1 MMSGEEAA
9 HHWVQTFVNQCKTGT
24 HAELRLFCEGGHLK
38 VTMCADLGQ
47 LVANTGTSSNCWGVP
62 RPSPSRVR
70 RRERRAA
77 ERAVAEEEAAAKAAA
92 EKADAE
98 KAAAEQAA
106 AEKVYAE
113 KVAAEKAAAEKASA
127 EKAAAETAATEKA
140 AAEKAAAEKAAA
152 EKAAADKAAAE
163 KAAAE
168 KATAERAAKEEAA
181 AEKAS
186 TSCCGSE
193 QQKPPMSCWS
203 CDEMFATDDQGYIPE
218 HNCVQTP
225 PVHSPKSVRPGP
237 KPPMVLKK
245 PVRMLDGSPAWS
257 SRPK

>member
-1 MMSGEEAA
+1 MEEAA

-92 EKADAE
+92 EKVDAEKADDEKAAAE

-106 AEKVYAE
+106 A
-113 KVAAEKAAAEKASA
+113 
-127 EKAAAETAATEKA
+127 EKA

-152 EKAAADKAAAE
+152 EKAAAEKAAAEKAAAEKAAAE

-168 KATAERAAKEEAA
+168 KATAERAAEKAA